1 MNPNEWAEQY
11 AVYRAVDMKIN
22 GGKLSDKYW
31 RIIGFLRESYRKT
44 NRIPMLFETREANEV
59 KIS

>member
-1 MNPNEWAEQY
+1 M
-11 AVYRAVDMKIN
+11 YRAVGMKIN

-31 RIIGFLRESYRKT
+31 PIIGLLRESYRKT
-44 NRIPMLFETREANEV
+44 NRMPVLFETREANDL